1 MAEEKSPFDIQKTGD
16 GSQDSEYI
24 KWLKETLGKLVA
36 KGSMTLQDYEDT
48 IRITQEDI
56 AKGVPIESLTG
67 YNIYSLGNRFITDRY
82 VAETVSKVEKEKAT
96 NPWLQAREKI
106 FGGFEAPS
114 VDTFKAIAKVA
125 SEAAE
130 TDAWNK
136 HYAKLAEQQATSYMA
151 GRSAASFDAPPKR
164 EPNYSET
171 TYRSLPAPSQDVLD
185 PFISQFSSNQQNF
198 WQNKRGEVLQPMQ
211 QARQAWWDE
220 IIRLRKNWQ
229 SDTIVAS
236 KDEELYGGQTPAEPK
251 YAKDPLQEYLANFD
265 FNTKFLET
273 PRYQRGEYPRF
284 FAPPAKWG

>member
-56 AKGVPIESLTG
+56 ARGVPIESLTG

-82 VAETVSKVEKEKAT
+82 VAETVSNVEKEKAT

-136 HYAKLAEQQATSYMA
+136 HYAKLAEQQSASYMA
-151 GRSAASFDAPPKR
+151 GRSAASFAGTPKSKQV
-164 EPNYSET
+164 YTET
-171 TYRSLPAPSQDVLD
+171 DYGSMPTFGQDVLA
-185 PFISQFSSNQQNF
+185 PFMSQFSSNQQNF
-198 WQNKRGEVLQPMQ
+198 WENQKGKVLEPIQ
-211 QARQAWWDE
+211 QARQAWWSE
-220 IIRLRKNWQ
+220 IIRLRKNYQ
-229 SDTIVAS
+229 ADTLAAS
-236 KDEELYGGQTPAEPK
+236 KDEELTGGQTPSEPN
-251 YAKDPLQEYLANFD
+251 YPKDPLQDYLANFD